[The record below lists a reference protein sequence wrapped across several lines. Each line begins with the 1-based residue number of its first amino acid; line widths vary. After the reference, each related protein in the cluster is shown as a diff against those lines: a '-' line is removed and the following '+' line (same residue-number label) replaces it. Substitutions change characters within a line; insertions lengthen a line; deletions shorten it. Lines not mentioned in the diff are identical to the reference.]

1 MKIATGSID
10 DCSKPWKTPPFCPL
24 FAHFEFPKPVLQYL
38 FNPWYQCSLSATSAA
53 IITGRQG
60 LQLTG
65 FSAVE
70 ASLAPGLLILP
81 VLLPLGH
88 DPLVV
93 LSSLPTK

>member
-1 MKIATGSID
+1 
-10 DCSKPWKTPPFCPL
+10 
-24 FAHFEFPKPVLQYL
+24 
-38 FNPWYQCSLSATSAA
+38 
-53 IITGRQG
+53 
-60 LQLTG
+60 LTG